1 MYGRRQKM
9 LLFKD
14 DVIEIMSKIMFCGN
28 TLHMCACAYLFSS
41 MGFSSSD
48 AEWRE
53 NINTSMAIK
62 QDSYLSELHMYLKL
76 DQRNIDLVYEG
87 F

>member
-1 MYGRRQKM
+1 
-9 LLFKD
+9 
-14 DVIEIMSKIMFCGN
+14 
-28 TLHMCACAYLFSS
+28 

-53 NINTSMAIK
+53 NVNTSMAIK
-62 QDSYLSELHMYLKL
+62 QDSYLSELHMYLKI